1 MEICWEK
8 LFKGKGTVKSN
19 KTKAL
24 FITISNNIK
33 MSNA

>member
-1 MEICWEK
+1 METCWEK
-8 LFKGKGTVKSN
+8 LFKEKVTVKSN

-24 FITISNNIK
+24 FIIISNNIK